1 MTHAAA
7 TTAHDKGNIMK
18 GTSLIEVA
26 PLALAVGLGVQA
38 GQARA
43 QDLPLPATPSPPIPT
58 QPYEITADARLDA
71 LQRQLN
77 EQTQRL
83 QQMREL
89 MQAQEQQIFGL
100 QNALNE
106 EILANARARGAPAP
120 VIVPSLNQ
128 APTFRD
134 APAGSPT
141 YIVVGPS
148 PASVPPPAISDIVPT
163 QDAGPQVAQA
173 TAPARSAQAAGA
185 QAAPPAAGDAQAP
198 QRVGQAPESDSRPPE
213 VAQIFDQPGVL
224 TPKGK
229 LVVEPAIQYGY
240 SANDRVALVGY
251 TIIPAILIG
260 LIDVRQVK
268 TTTAVATL
276 TGRYGVSK
284 RMELEAKLPY
294 VYIHSDTVSREI
306 FTGSAQ
312 DRVFNAR
319 GSGMGDVELTGRYQI
334 NRGGADKPFYIAW
347 LRYKSRTGRDLF
359 DVTTDCVTRCVAN
372 TTGTGLPLDLPTGS
386 GFNAVQ
392 PGITW
397 LYPSDPVV
405 FFGSLSYLHN
415 FKRSD
420 VSRRVLGG
428 ETEFLGDIKAGDI
441 LGFNLGM
448 GLALNEKAAISIGYD
463 TSIVGKTKQN
473 GEEVAGAVRTTLG
486 TLLLG
491 GTYRFSDRMSLNV
504 ALGVGITRDTPDMTF
519 TARVPINF

>member
-1 MTHAAA
+1 
-7 TTAHDKGNIMK
+7 MK

-43 QDLPLPATPSPPIPT
+43 QVAVDPAPPVPPVPL

-83 QQMREL
+83 QQMREAML
-89 MQAQEQQIFGL
+89 AQEQQIFSL

-134 APAGSPT
+134 TPAPEPT

-148 PASVPPPAISDIVPT
+148 PPPAS
-163 QDAGPQVAQA
+163 AAVAQA
-173 TAPARSAQAAGA
+173 G
-185 QAAPPAAGDAQAP
+185 PPAQQADGTQAP

-224 TPKGK
+224 TPTNK
-229 LVVEPAIQYGY
+229 LVLEPALQYGY

-276 TGRYGVSK
+276 TGRYGVSR
-284 RMELEAKLPY
+284 RMEVEAKVPY

-319 GSGMGDVELTGRYQI
+319 GSGIGDVEVTGRYQL
-334 NRGGADKPFYIAW
+334 NRGGPDKPFYIAW
-347 LRYKSRTGRDLF
+347 LRYKSRTGQDLF

-392 PGITW
+392 PGLTW

-405 FFGSLSYLHN
+405 FFGSFSYLHN
-415 FKRSD
+415 FKRSN

-428 ETEFLGDIKAGDI
+428 QTEFLGDIKAGDI
-441 LGFNLGM
+441 IGFNLGM

-463 TSIVGKTKQN
+463 QSIVGKTKQD
-473 GEEVAGAVRTTLG
+473 GREVAGAVRTTLG

-504 ALGVGITRDTPDMTF
+504 ALGVGVTRDTPDLTL

>member
-1 MTHAAA
+1 MKGKTSLLFTPLVPVLSMGAAA
-7 TTAHDKGNIMK
+7 AAEAQE
-18 GTSLIEVA
+18 LAEVA
-26 PLALAVGLGVQA
+26 PAENQ
-38 GQARA
+38 
-43 QDLPLPATPSPPIPT
+43 
-58 QPYEITADARLDA
+58 LDA
-71 LQRQLN
+71 LQMQINQQTRQL
-77 EQTQRL
+77 EEMRKILETQQNNLVRL
-83 QQMREL
+83 QQT
-89 MQAQEQQIFGL
+89 
-100 QNALNE
+100 LNE
-106 EILANARARGAPAP
+106 ELLADARAKGVPAPAL
-120 VIVPSLNQ
+120 VPAL
-128 APTFRD
+128 
-134 APAGSPT
+134 
-141 YIVVGPS
+141 
-148 PASVPPPAISDIVPT
+148 
-163 QDAGPQVAQA
+163 AQ
-173 TAPARSAQAAGA
+173 APARASTQAST
-185 QAAPPAAGDAQAP
+185 QAYSMADDTWEA
-198 QRVGQAPESDSRPPE
+198 VGQAPESNSRPPE

-224 TPKGK
+224 TPKNK
-229 LVVEPAIQYGY
+229 LVLEPALQYGY

-276 TGRYGVSK
+276 TGRYGVSR
-284 RMELEAKLPY
+284 RMEVEAKVPY

-319 GSGMGDVELTGRYQI
+319 GSGIGDVEVTGRYQL
-334 NRGGADKPFYIAW
+334 NRGGPDKPFYIAW
-347 LRYKSRTGRDLF
+347 LRYKSRTGQDLF

-392 PGITW
+392 PGLTW

-405 FFGSLSYLHN
+405 FFGSFSYLHN
-415 FKRSD
+415 FKRSN

-428 ETEFLGDIKAGDI
+428 QTEFLGDIKAGDI
-441 LGFNLGM
+441 IGFNLGM

-463 TSIVGKTKQN
+463 QSIVGKTKQD
-473 GEEVAGAVRTTLG
+473 GREVAGAVRTTLG

-504 ALGVGITRDTPDMTF
+504 ALGVGVTRDTPDLTL

>member
-1 MTHAAA
+1 MPAYAQSAA
-7 TTAHDKGNIMK
+7 
-18 GTSLIEVA
+18 
-26 PLALAVGLGVQA
+26 P
-38 GQARA
+38 QARPAPEA
-43 QDLPLPATPSPPIPT
+43 QGA
-58 QPYEITADARLDA
+58 QTA
-71 LQRQLN
+71 
-77 EQTQRL
+77 
-83 QQMREL
+83 
-89 MQAQEQQIFGL
+89 QAQ
-100 QNALNE
+100 
-106 EILANARARGAPAP
+106 
-120 VIVPSLNQ
+120 
-128 APTFRD
+128 
-134 APAGSPT
+134 SPE
-141 YIVVGPS
+141 
-148 PASVPPPAISDIVPT
+148 
-163 QDAGPQVAQA
+163 
-173 TAPARSAQAAGA
+173 
-185 QAAPPAAGDAQAP
+185 
-198 QRVGQAPESDSRPPE
+198 RVGQAPESDSRPPE

-224 TPKGK
+224 TPQGK
-229 LVVEPAIQYGY
+229 LVMEPSLQYGY

-276 TGRYGVSK
+276 TGRYGVSR
-284 RMELEAKLPY
+284 RMEVEAKLPY

-319 GSGMGDVELTGRYQI
+319 GNGIGDVEITGRYQL

-347 LRYKSRTGRDLF
+347 LRYKSRTGKDLF
-359 DVTTDCVTRCVAN
+359 EVTTDCVTRCVAN

-441 LGFNLGM
+441 LGFNVGM

-463 TSIVGKTKQN
+463 QSIVGKTKQD
-473 GEEVAGAVRTTLG
+473 GQEVAGAVRTTLG

-491 GTYRFSDRMSLNV
+491 GTYRFSDRTSLNV
-504 ALGVGITRDTPDMTF
+504 ALGVGVTRDTPDLTL
-519 TARVPINF
+519 TARLPISF

>member
-1 MTHAAA
+1 
-7 TTAHDKGNIMK
+7 MK

-43 QDLPLPATPSPPIPT
+43 QAPVDPAPPVPPIPL

-83 QQMREL
+83 QQMREAML
-89 MQAQEQQIFGL
+89 AQEQQIFSL

-134 APAGSPT
+134 TPAPTPEPT
-141 YIVVGPS
+141 YIVVGPAPQ
-148 PASVPPPAISDIVPT
+148 PASAAVAPVASAPQGA
-163 QDAGPQVAQA
+163 QVAQA
-173 TAPARSAQAAGA
+173 GAPAQRQAEGT
-185 QAAPPAAGDAQAP
+185 QAP
-198 QRVGQAPESDSRPPE
+198 QRVGQAPESDTRPPE

-224 TPKGK
+224 TPKNK
-229 LVVEPAIQYGY
+229 LVLEPALQYGY

-276 TGRYGVSK
+276 TGRYGVSR
-284 RMELEAKLPY
+284 RMEVEAKLPY

-319 GSGMGDVELTGRYQI
+319 GSGMGDVEVTGRYQL
-334 NRGGADKPFYIAW
+334 NRGGPDKPFYIAW
-347 LRYKSRTGRDLF
+347 LRYKSRTGQDLF

-386 GFNAVQ
+386 GFNALQ
-392 PGITW
+392 PGLTW

-405 FFGSLSYLHN
+405 FFGSFSYLHN
-415 FKRSD
+415 FKRSN

-428 ETEFLGDIKAGDI
+428 QTEFLGDIKAGDI
-441 LGFNLGM
+441 IGFNLGM

-463 TSIVGKTKQN
+463 QSIVGKTKQD
-473 GEEVAGAVRTTLG
+473 GREVAGAVRTTLG

-504 ALGVGITRDTPDMTF
+504 ALGVGVTRDTPDLTL

>member
-1 MTHAAA
+1 
-7 TTAHDKGNIMK
+7 MK

-26 PLALAVGLGVQA
+26 PLALAVSLGVQA

-43 QDLPLPATPSPPIPT
+43 QVAVDPAPPVPPVPL

-83 QQMREL
+83 QQMREAML
-89 MQAQEQQIFGL
+89 AQEQQIFSL

-134 APAGSPT
+134 TPAPEPT

-148 PASVPPPAISDIVPT
+148 PPPAS
-163 QDAGPQVAQA
+163 AAVAQA
-173 TAPARSAQAAGA
+173 G
-185 QAAPPAAGDAQAP
+185 PPAQQADGTQAP

-224 TPKGK
+224 TPKNK
-229 LVVEPAIQYGY
+229 LVLEPALQYGY

-276 TGRYGVSK
+276 TGRYGVSR
-284 RMELEAKLPY
+284 RMEVEAKVPY

-319 GSGMGDVELTGRYQI
+319 GSGIGDVEVTGRYQL
-334 NRGGADKPFYIAW
+334 NRGGPDKPFYIAW
-347 LRYKSRTGRDLF
+347 LRYKSRTGQDLF

-392 PGITW
+392 PGLTW

-405 FFGSLSYLHN
+405 FFGSFSYLHN
-415 FKRSD
+415 FKRSN

-428 ETEFLGDIKAGDI
+428 QTEFLGDIKAGDI
-441 LGFNLGM
+441 IGFNLGM

-463 TSIVGKTKQN
+463 QSIVGKTKQD
-473 GEEVAGAVRTTLG
+473 GREVAGAVRTTLG

-504 ALGVGITRDTPDMTF
+504 ALGVGVTRDTPDLTL

>member
-1 MTHAAA
+1 M
-7 TTAHDKGNIMK
+7 KK

-38 GQARA
+38 GQAGA
-43 QDLPLPATPSPPIPT
+43 QEAPLPVAPSPPIPT

-89 MQAQEQQIFGL
+89 MHAQEQQIFSL
-100 QNALNE
+100 QNALND

-120 VIVPSLNQ
+120 VIVPSLSQ

-134 APAGSPT
+134 GQAGSPT
-141 YIVVGPS
+141 YLVVGPA
-148 PASVPPPAISDIVPT
+148 PASGSMPATRDAAPPH
-163 QDAGPQVAQA
+163 DAGMQVAQA
-173 TAPARSAQAAGA
+173 AAPTRSPQGTQAQTVQATAGA
-185 QAAPPAAGDAQAP
+185 AQAP
-198 QRVGQAPESDSRPPE
+198 QPVGQAPESDSRPPE

-224 TPKGK
+224 TPKGR

-276 TGRYGVSK
+276 TGRYGLSR

-319 GSGMGDVELTGRYQI
+319 GSGLGDVELTGRYQL

-428 ETEFLGDIKAGDI
+428 QTEFIGDIKAGDI

-463 TSIVGKTKQN
+463 TSIVDKTEQN
-473 GEEVAGAVRTTLG
+473 GDEVAGAVRTTLG

-504 ALGVGITRDTPDMTF
+504 ALGVGVTRDTPDMTF
-519 TARVPINF
+519 TARLPINF

>member
-1 MTHAAA
+1 
-7 TTAHDKGNIMK
+7 MK

-43 QDLPLPATPSPPIPT
+43 QDIPVPATPPLPIPT

-77 EQTQRL
+77 EQNQRL
-83 QQMREL
+83 QQMRDL
-89 MQAQEQQIFGL
+89 MQAQEQQIFSL
-100 QNALNE
+100 QNALND

-134 APAGSPT
+134 SPAPSPT
-141 YIVVGPS
+141 YIVVGPAPIPS
-148 PASVPPPAISDIVPT
+148 AQANAVDTAPAYTGA
-163 QDAGPQVAQA
+163 QVAQSG
-173 TAPARSAQAAGA
+173 TAPRAVSPAVAQA
-185 QAAPPAAGDAQAP
+185 QAPQQQGDGTAPP

-276 TGRYGVSK
+276 TGRYGVSR

-319 GSGMGDVELTGRYQI
+319 GSGMGDVEVTGRYQL

-386 GFNAVQ
+386 GFNALQ
-392 PGITW
+392 PGVTW

-428 ETEFLGDIKAGDI
+428 QTEFLGDIKAGDI

-463 TSIVGKTKQN
+463 TSIVDKTKQD

-519 TARVPINF
+519 TARLPINF

>member
-1 MTHAAA
+1 
-7 TTAHDKGNIMK
+7 MK
-18 GTSLIEVA
+18 GTSLIEMA
-26 PLALAVGLGVQA
+26 PLALAVGLGVA

-43 QDLPLPATPSPPIPT
+43 QEPLGVVPIPAVAESPPVPL

-83 QQMREL
+83 DQMRAL
-89 MQAQEQQIFGL
+89 MQAQEQQIFTL

-106 EILANARARGAPAP
+106 EVLANARARGAPTP

-134 APAGSPT
+134 VPPSQP
-141 YIVVGPS
+141 YIVVGPAPQS
-148 PASVPPPAISDIVPT
+148 AAQS
-163 QDAGPQVAQA
+163 QDAQPIQAYAQSAAPQARPAPQAQGAQTAQA
-173 TAPARSAQAAGA
+173 QSPE
-185 QAAPPAAGDAQAP
+185 
-198 QRVGQAPESDSRPPE
+198 RVGQAPESDSRPPE

-224 TPKGK
+224 TPQGK
-229 LVVEPAIQYGY
+229 LVLEPSLQYGY

-276 TGRYGVSK
+276 TGRYGVSR
-284 RMELEAKLPY
+284 RMEVEAKLPY

-319 GSGMGDVELTGRYQI
+319 GNGIGDVEITGRYQL

-347 LRYKSRTGRDLF
+347 LRYKSRTGKDLF
-359 DVTTDCVTRCVAN
+359 EVTTDCVTRCVAN

-428 ETEFLGDIKAGDI
+428 QTEFLGDIKAGDI
-441 LGFNLGM
+441 LGFNVGM

-463 TSIVGKTKQN
+463 QSIVGKTKQD
-473 GEEVAGAVRTTLG
+473 GQEVAGAVRTTLG

-491 GTYRFSDRMSLNV
+491 GTYRFSDRTSLNI
-504 ALGVGITRDTPDMTF
+504 ALGVGVTRDTPDLTL
-519 TARVPINF
+519 TARLPISF

>member
-1 MTHAAA
+1 
-7 TTAHDKGNIMK
+7 MK

-43 QDLPLPATPSPPIPT
+43 QVAVDPAPPVPPVPL

-83 QQMREL
+83 QQMREAML
-89 MQAQEQQIFGL
+89 AQEQQIFSL
-100 QNALNE
+100 QHALNE

-134 APAGSPT
+134 TPAPAPT

-148 PASVPPPAISDIVPT
+148 PPPASAAVAPVVS
-163 QDAGPQVAQA
+163 AGQGAQVAQA
-173 TAPARSAQAAGA
+173 GAPAQQAG
-185 QAAPPAAGDAQAP
+185 GTQAP

-224 TPKGK
+224 TPKNK
-229 LVVEPAIQYGY
+229 LVLEPALQYGY

-276 TGRYGVSK
+276 TGRYGVSR
-284 RMELEAKLPY
+284 RMEVEAKVPY

-319 GSGMGDVELTGRYQI
+319 GSGIGDVEVTGRYQL
-334 NRGGADKPFYIAW
+334 NRGGPDKPFYIAW
-347 LRYKSRTGRDLF
+347 LRYKSRTGQDLF

-392 PGITW
+392 PGLTW

-405 FFGSLSYLHN
+405 FFGSFSYLHN
-415 FKRSD
+415 FKRSN

-428 ETEFLGDIKAGDI
+428 QTEFLGDIKAGDI
-441 LGFNLGM
+441 IGFNLGM

-463 TSIVGKTKQN
+463 QSIVGKTKQD
-473 GEEVAGAVRTTLG
+473 GREVAGAVRTTLG

-504 ALGVGITRDTPDMTF
+504 ALGVGVTRDTPDLTL